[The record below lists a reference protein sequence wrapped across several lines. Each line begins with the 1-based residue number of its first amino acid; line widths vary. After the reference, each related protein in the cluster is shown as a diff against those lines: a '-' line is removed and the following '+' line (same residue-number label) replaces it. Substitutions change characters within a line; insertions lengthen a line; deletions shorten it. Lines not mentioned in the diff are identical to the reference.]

1 MSPLWDEIK
10 EILGGLKTATYTER
24 AMEERPLTHWI
35 QRPHASLALNAL
47 VGHIGLSSLSLD
59 LVALVSKT
67 QSSIG
72 SFY

>member
-1 MSPLWDEIK
+1 MQQRS
-10 EILGGLKTATYTER
+10 
-24 AMEERPLTHWI
+24 LTHWV